1 MTKNEYSLIK
11 NYSYKDYCD
20 YLNNKYDN
28 YNKEGLFKHH
38 FYENEKANLS
48 NPEIAKYATKEERET
63 IVYCNYLEHLLLHI
77 MIGEQTDPRKRL
89 GLGGAITYIIPD
101 IENYYNSNI
110 KKYKDSY
117 YNCLIDNK
125 ELFDILVAR
134 CNQAVEKLQ
143 IVLESNISLYKEVEY
158 NLNVNHKALVVLGTG
173 LGKTT
178 TALEYLKNNKCR
190 ALVIGPNNIIKTGWE
205 EYSDWCDTTTYQS
218 FANKYKDIDYSQY
231 GLVILD
237 EVHHIGYDENTD
249 TGAKVWSKGIH
260 YILDQGI
267 KVLGLTATP
276 ERSDSINV
284 GQTIFKD
291 CVCEGKS
298 IEDAIEQGII
308 YPFSYITALY
318 DTDGIIEECRKCD
331 NKELVGQLDIALN
344 NTPKLK
350 TILQN
355 RMPAGKRKGIV
366 FIQDIA
372 DEDNIK
378 DILKDAFPNIPC
390 KAIHSRMTDEEIK
403 NNRAWFENTDEGFL
417 LAVNM
422 ISEGTHYNGVNTLI
436 MFRKTNSYLVFT
448 QQLGRIVTLV
458 KNENP
463 NAIVFDLVNNIDNI
477 EYHNVKLDQKTHSIG
492 KIVKVLEKTEAFKS
506 EQIIVAEE
514 GRNIVKAIRNIKNY
528 EDDSWQDWE
537 IDIIQNKYF
546 DIGPCGVA
554 QLLEVHGRHRTS
566 SSIRCKANKM
576 GIFCQFSAVY
586 KIDPDTLNIVKYY
599 PTISSVEKDGYS
611 RSGVGQC
618 VQRKM
623 QKSSGYY
630 WVYVTDWNE
639 EWKPVE
645 VTFAR
650 NKKIYCFETN
660 MIYSNASEAS
670 LKTGANKGKILR
682 CCRKKENTASGLH
695 FCYPEDKGAYEL
707 KEGTKKG
714 IGYSLEENEILN
726 KFYPTLGL
734 SSKLLAMLPGRS
746 KESVRQQAHRLS
758 LKYNGSNKH
767 EIKVL
772 CVELNKVFG
781 SMKEAAAFIN
791 IQGSSSIT
799 HACKGEHK
807 TAGGYHWKY
816 IEEGENKKDGK

>member
-1 MTKNEYSLIK
+1 MTKSEYSLIK

-48 NPEIAKYATKEERET
+48 NSEIAKYATAEEKET

-89 GLGGAITYIIPD
+89 GLGGAINYIISD
-101 IENYYNSNI
+101 IENYYNNNI
-110 KKYKDSY
+110 KKYNDIY

-134 CNQAVEKLQ
+134 CDQAVEKLQ

-218 FANKYKDIDYSQY
+218 FVNKYKDIDYSQY

-276 ERSDSINV
+276 ERSDSINI

-308 YPFSYITALY
+308 HPFSYITALY

-390 KAIHSRMTDEEIK
+390 KAIHSRMVDEEIK

-422 ISEGTHYNGVNTLI
+422 ISEGAHYNGVNTLI

-448 QQLGRIVTLV
+448 QQLGRIVTLT

-463 NAIVFDLVNNIDNI
+463 NAIVFDLVNNIDNVVI
-477 EYHNVKLDQKTHSIG
+477 IG
-492 KIVKVLEKTEAFKS
+492 NMWRKINK
-506 EQIIVAEE
+506 
-514 GRNIVKAIRNIKNY
+514 
-528 EDDSWQDWE
+528 D
-537 IDIIQNKYF
+537 IDF
-546 DIGPCGVA
+546 
-554 QLLEVHGRHRTS
+554 
-566 SSIRCKANKM
+566 
-576 GIFCQFSAVY
+576 
-586 KIDPDTLNIVKYY
+586 
-599 PTISSVEKDGYS
+599 
-611 RSGVGQC
+611 
-618 VQRKM
+618 
-623 QKSSGYY
+623 
-630 WVYVTDWNE
+630 
-639 EWKPVE
+639 
-645 VTFAR
+645 
-650 NKKIYCFETN
+650 
-660 MIYSNASEAS
+660 
-670 LKTGANKGKILR
+670 
-682 CCRKKENTASGLH
+682 
-695 FCYPEDKGAYEL
+695 
-707 KEGTKKG
+707 
-714 IGYSLEENEILN
+714 
-726 KFYPTLGL
+726 
-734 SSKLLAMLPGRS
+734 
-746 KESVRQQAHRLS
+746 
-758 LKYNGSNKH
+758 
-767 EIKVL
+767 
-772 CVELNKVFG
+772 
-781 SMKEAAAFIN
+781 
-791 IQGSSSIT
+791 
-799 HACKGEHK
+799 
-807 TAGGYHWKY
+807 
-816 IEEGENKKDGK
+816 

>member
-48 NPEIAKYATKEERET
+48 NPEIAKYATIEEKET
-63 IVYCNYLEHLLLHI
+63 VVYCNYLEHLLLHI

-89 GLGGAITYIIPD
+89 GLGGAINYIIPD

-110 KKYKDSY
+110 KKYNDSY
-117 YNCLIDNK
+117 YNCLIDNR

-158 NLNVNHKALVVLGTG
+158 NLNVNYKALVVLGTG

-237 EVHHIGYDENTD
+237 EVHHIGYDESTD
-249 TGAKVWSKGIH
+249 TGAKVWSKGVH

-284 GQTIFKD
+284 GQTIFKN

-308 YPFSYITALY
+308 HPFSYITALY

-350 TILQN
+350 TILSN

-422 ISEGTHYNGVNTLI
+422 ISEGAHYNGVNTLI

-514 GRNIVKAIRNIKNY
+514 CRNIVKTIRDIKNY

-537 IDIIQNKYF
+537 INILRQYFETKGPDYCLKLINEQWYSSKRTLSSISNYAFKIGLRSDKSWTLEEFEILKKYYVIEGRQIQKRLINRSWYSIRAQAYKMELKMSTDAMECKPWTEENTKILYQQYPIHGHNIIELINYGYNLNQIDQKARREGLKFNNKMFWAKWTKEEDDFLKNIFNNEDKINRNKIVNIFQNKY
-546 DIGPCGVA
+546 PY
-554 QLLEVHGRHRTS
+554 RTE
-566 SSIRCKANKM
+566 SSIKARMKTLRL
-576 GIFCQFSAVY
+576 S
-586 KIDPDTLNIVKYY
+586 KIDNIKFWTKEEEEIVKKYY
-599 PTISSVEKDGYS
+599 P
-611 RSGVGQC
+611 
-618 VQRKM
+618 
-623 QKSSGYY
+623 
-630 WVYVTDWNE
+630 
-639 EWKPVE
+639 
-645 VTFAR
+645 
-650 NKKIYCFETN
+650 KI
-660 MIYSNASEAS
+660 
-670 LKTGANKGKILR
+670 
-682 CCRKKENTASGLH
+682 
-695 FCYPEDKGAYEL
+695 
-707 KEGTKKG
+707 GTKCSELIPNHSKQA
-714 IGYSLEENEILN
+714 IVKKAQCLN
-726 KFYPTLGL
+726 V
-734 SSKLLAMLPGRS
+734 S
-746 KESVRQQAHRLS
+746 KEC
-758 LKYNGSNKH
+758 
-767 EIKVL
+767 I
-772 CVELNKVFG
+772 
-781 SMKEAAAFIN
+781 
-791 IQGSSSIT
+791 
-799 HACKGEHK
+799 
-807 TAGGYHWKY
+807 
-816 IEEGENKKDGK
+816 